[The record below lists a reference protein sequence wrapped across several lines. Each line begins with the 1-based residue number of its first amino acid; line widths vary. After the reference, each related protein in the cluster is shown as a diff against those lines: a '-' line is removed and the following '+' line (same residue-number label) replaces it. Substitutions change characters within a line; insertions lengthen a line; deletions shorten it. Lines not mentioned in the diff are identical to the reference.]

1 MRQNYKGNKKRIEET
16 KRKRKEEKKNRR
28 LLNKNAESPVPPE
41 GTAPEV
47 LPEAAV

>member
-28 LLNKNAESPVPPE
+28 LNKNAESPAVLE
-41 GTAPEV
+41 GTPEV
-47 LPEAAV
+47 SPEIAG